1 MARGVKE
8 SGFSCYLYSRF
19 MKKAILTISL
29 FAYLLLTSGI
39 VVNFHYCM
47 DRLAST
53 QLFAPEQKR
62 CDKCGMHKDS
72 SNGCCRD
79 EIVVVKMSEDQNNLS
94 DISFSLASLE
104 PLQQSATSFI
114 NAAFVNVEQV
124 RHYKNHSPP
133 LLSEQDTHLRNSV
146 FRI

>member
-1 MARGVKE
+1 
-8 SGFSCYLYSRF
+8 
-19 MKKAILTISL
+19 
-29 FAYLLLTSGI
+29 
-39 VVNFHYCM
+39 M

-62 CDKCGMHKDS
+62 CGKCGMHTES

-79 EIVVVKMSEDQNNLS
+79 EIVVIKMTEDQNNLA
-94 DISFSLASLE
+94 DNSFTLASLE
-104 PLQQSATSFI
+104 PPEQSATSFI
-114 NAAFVNVEQV
+114 NTAFVNVVEI

-133 LLSEQDTHLRNSV
+133 LLGEQDTYLRNSV